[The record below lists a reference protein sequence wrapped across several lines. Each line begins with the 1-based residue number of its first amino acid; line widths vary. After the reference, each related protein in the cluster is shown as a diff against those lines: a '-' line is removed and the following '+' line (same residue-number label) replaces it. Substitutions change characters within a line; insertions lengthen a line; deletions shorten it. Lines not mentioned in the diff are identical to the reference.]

1 MTIAAIRGRIF
12 GREKVAARKEPAAH
26 GDFRKLVGGGGW
38 HSLPQIVQ
46 CRFEALAANP
56 GTTTYA
62 GNMVVKRSPLGW
74 FFAQLCRL
82 LGNPLV
88 PLQGDNVPVDVNVF
102 QVKGGGVCWQRV
114 YEFPGHAPMIVQ
126 SVKVVDPK
134 RGLLECIGGGLG
146 MRLQVFEADKVLHFV
161 SQGYFLQV
169 GRVHMPI
176 PLLVTPGRVHVEHVH
191 ITDDLFRFRLSFTHP
206 WFGVSFFQDGMF
218 REKPV

>member
-1 MTIAAIRGRIF
+1 MTIAAISGRIF

-88 PLQGDNVPVDVNVF
+88 PLQGDNVPVDVPFDV
-102 QVKGGGVCWQRV
+102 
-114 YEFPGHAPMIVQ
+114 PA
-126 SVKVVDPK
+126 D
-134 RGLLECIGGGLG
+134 
-146 MRLQVFEADKVLHFV
+146 VFEDH
-161 SQGYFLQV
+161 QQ
-169 GRVHMPI
+169 
-176 PLLVTPGRVHVEHVH
+176 
-191 ITDDLFRFRLSFTHP
+191 DLSPDVRKRARFIIEEQARAH
-206 WFGVSFFQDGMF
+206 
-218 REKPV
+218 REGIGQ